1 MTDDRVHPD
10 PVATGWPEAPGSEHA
25 RQATWPDEL
34 VQEQVAAVIAA
45 AAQDP
50 QGIVPIV
57 QAGHP
62 ALRMRA
68 VPLTGQ
74 LDAATLTELIAVMR
88 RTMHAAPGV
97 GLAAPQIGLPIALAV
112 IADPGA
118 GDPEVEAVR
127 ERPALPFRVLVNP
140 IYSPVP
146 DEEPEPVSF
155 YEGCLSVEGYQA
167 VVPRLRRLRLRCTDE
182 HGTAVDEVVQGWPAR
197 IVQHETDHLHGVL
210 YLDRA
215 LTRSLS
221 AVDDFGAHWA
231 GQPRPEDAARTL
243 GF

>member
-1 MTDDRVHPD
+1 MN
-10 PVATGWPEAPGSEHA
+10 AWPAAPGSAQA
-25 RQATWPDEL
+25 RQATWPDDL
-34 VQEQVAAVIAA
+34 VREQVAAVLAA

-50 QGIVPIV
+50 SGTVPIV

-74 LDAATLTELIAVMR
+74 LDQDTLTELIAVMR

-118 GDPEVEAVR
+118 GDPEVEQVR
-127 ERPALPFRVLVNP
+127 ERPELPFRVLVNP
-140 IYSPVP
+140 RYTPVP
-146 DEEPEPVSF
+146 DEDPEPVSF
-155 YEGCLSVEGYQA
+155 YEGCLSVDGYQA
-167 VVPRLRRLRLRCTDE
+167 VVPRLRRLRLLCRDE
-182 HGTAVDEVVQGWPAR
+182 HGAPVDEVLQGWPAR
-197 IVQHETDHLHGVL
+197 IVQHETDHLDGVL

-221 AVDDFGAHWA
+221 AGDDFGAHWA
-231 GQPRPEDAARTL
+231 GEPRPEDAARVL

>member
-1 MTDDRVHPD
+1 MSDGP
-10 PVATGWPEAPGSEHA
+10 ATTQAQDSGWPAAPGSERA
-25 RQATWPDEL
+25 RQSTWTDEVL
-34 VQEQVAAVIAA
+34 REQVAAVLAL

-50 QGIVPIV
+50 SGIVPIV

-74 LDAATLTELIAVMR
+74 LDPDTLAELIAVMR

-118 GDPEVEAVR
+118 GDPEVAAVR
-127 ERPALPFRVLVNP
+127 ERPELPFRVLVNP
-140 IYSPVP
+140 RYEPVP
-146 DEEPEPVSF
+146 GEDVVAVSF
-155 YEGCLSVEGYQA
+155 YEGCLSVDGYQA
-167 VVPRLRRLRLRCTDE
+167 VVPRLRRLRLICADE
-182 HGTAVDEVVQGWPAR
+182 HGNAVDEIVQGWPAR
-197 IVQHETDHLHGVL
+197 IVQHETDHLAGVL

-221 AVDDFGAHWA
+221 TVEEFGGHWA
-231 GQPRPEDAARTL
+231 GAPHPDEAARIL

>member
-1 MTDDRVHPD
+1 MTTS
-10 PVATGWPEAPGSEHA
+10 AGWPSAGAEHA
-25 RQATWPDEL
+25 RQATWPDD
-34 VQEQVAAVIAA
+34 VVREQVAAVLAA
-45 AAQDP
+45 ADAHPD
-50 QGIVPIV
+50 GIVPIV

-68 VPLTGQ
+68 VQLADQ
-74 LDAATLTELIAVMR
+74 LDADTLTALIAVMR

-97 GLAAPQIGLPIALAV
+97 GLAAPQIGLPLALAV

-118 GDPEVEAVR
+118 GDPEVERIR
-127 ERPALPFRVLVNP
+127 ERPELPFRVLVNP
-140 IYSPVP
+140 RYTPVP
-146 DEEPEPVSF
+146 DEDPEPVSF
-155 YEGCLSVEGYQA
+155 YEGCLSVDGYQA
-167 VVPRLRRLRLRCTDE
+167 VVPRLRRLRLLCTDE
-182 HGTAVDEVVQGWPAR
+182 HGAPVDEVLVGWPAR

-221 AVDDFGAHWA
+221 TVDEFGAHWA
-231 GQPRPEDAARTL
+231 SEPQPDEAARVL